1 VEDERTLAAYRV
13 AEAFYPF
20 WLYGSGVRPSAQDLE
35 IAREAAEQALTVARR
50 MDDANL
56 QSSALDALSSA
67 DQIKGDWR
75 SSREHARARLAFQDR
90 LNMVEKIDAHCMVV
104 WSSCLL
110 GDLDEADRIAAAGLA
125 RVQPGQVPAWTL
137 HLVAWRIYALTLLG
151 RWDEALSLGERARQ
165 LWIESGKPSAGYAN
179 RGFYALVDV
188 ARARQDAALVES
200 VANIIETITA
210 SFPKGNPNTR
220 WLGLARAD
228 LDAVTKLLES
238 VEVDSLTQ
246 TERVERALGLAS
258 DHGRAPAAE
267 PLNAILEAAQRLSF
281 RPLEAQA
288 WRALGLLDD
297 DAEAMRRSLAIWKE
311 CAALPSQARLQCE
324 LGILTEDQS
333 SFDAGAAVL
342 ERLGDRDQLGRYEP
356 RRPS

>member
-1 VEDERTLAAYRV
+1 
-13 AEAFYPF
+13 
-20 WLYGSGVRPSAQDLE
+20 
-35 IAREAAEQALTVARR
+35 
-50 MDDANL
+50 
-56 QSSALDALSSA
+56 
-67 DQIKGDWR
+67 
-75 SSREHARARLAFQDR
+75 
-90 LNMVEKIDAHCMVV
+90 
-104 WSSCLL
+104 
-110 GDLDEADRIAAAGLA
+110 
-125 RVQPGQVPAWTL
+125 VQPGQVPAWTL
-137 HLVAWRIYALTLLG
+137 HLVAWRIYALNLLG

-200 VANIIETITA
+200 VADIIETITA
-210 SFPKGNPNTR
+210 SFPKSSPNAR

-238 VEVDSLTQ
+238 VQVDSLTQ
-246 TERVERALGLAS
+246 TEGIERALGFAS
-258 DHGRAPAAE
+258 DHGRAPAGE
-267 PLNAILEAAQRLSF
+267 HLNAILEAAQRLSF

-297 DAEAMRRSLAIWKE
+297 DAEALRRSLAIWKE
-311 CAALPSQARLQCE
+311 CAAVPSQARLQCE